1 MNNAVF
7 KVDAKEVL
15 GLFADLNSRQQK
27 QVHRNALRRAAN
39 ILVKES
45 RTQLRYK
52 LGKKANSRNWWN
64 NKTLASGI
72 KANADKEG
80 KEAKVHIM
88 GDFRLK
94 FFEKGTNVRTTTGN
108 STSLVRGLTPIRRQK
123 KPADRG
129 SIKSEWFFRTAK
141 QIKEREIFGTLD
153 KLISDSIQRVY
164 NKRRK

>member
-1 MNNAVF
+1 MIE
-7 KVDAKEVL
+7 VDAKEVL

-39 ILVKES
+39 ILVKEAK
-45 RTQLRYK
+45 TQLRFK

-64 NKTLASGI
+64 NKTLSSGI
-72 KANADKEG
+72 KAKADREG

-94 FFEKGTNVRTTTGN
+94 YFEKGTANRFTTGN
-108 STSLVRGLTPIRRQK
+108 NTASVRGKAPIRRQK
-123 KPADRG
+123 KPANRG
-129 SIKSEWFFRTAK
+129 SIKSGWFFRTAK
-141 QIKEREIFGTLD
+141 QVKEKEIFDTLD
-153 KLISDSIQRVY
+153 KLISESIQRVY